1 VVAAWLVLAS
11 EHAVLEAANAT
22 AGGFAVLLL
31 LGGLLFRVPAAIPAA
46 LVVLG
51 AEYAAMLAVED
62 GVLNS
67 RAPVLA
73 AALFAIAELGYWS
86 LELRDAV
93 ADEPGTYLRRLGL
106 LSGLTLGA
114 LAVGELL
121 LVLVDVSERGG
132 IAIEAVGVVAA
143 VAALAIVAA
152 AGRPRA
158 SKETRSTP

>member
-1 VVAAWLVLAS
+1 MAHRTARSLRALGALAAL
-11 EHAVLEAANAT
+11 
-22 AGGFAVLLL
+22 VLLL
-31 LGGLLFRVPAAIPAA
+31 AGLLLRVPAAIPAA
-46 LVVLG
+46 LAVLG

-62 GVLNS
+62 GVLDS

-73 AALFAIAELGYWS
+73 ASLFAIAELGYWS

-114 LAVGELL
+114 LAVGELM

-152 AGRPRA
+152 AGRRTA
-158 SKETRSTP
+158 H

>member
-1 VVAAWLVLAS
+1 LVAAWLALSPDEPVLR
-11 EHAVLEAANAT
+11 AANAV
-22 AGGFAVLLL
+22 AGGFALVLLL
-31 LGGLLFRVPAAIPAA
+31 VGLLLRVPAAIPAA
-46 LVVLG
+46 MVVLG
-51 AEYAAMLAVED
+51 AEYAALLAVED
-62 GVLNS
+62 GALDG

-114 LAVGELL
+114 LAVGELM
-121 LVLVDVSERGG
+121 LVLVDLSERGG
-132 IAIEAVGVVAA
+132 IAIEAVGVAAA

-152 AGRPRA
+152 AGRRTA
-158 SKETRSTP
+158 

>member
-1 VVAAWLVLAS
+1 M
-11 EHAVLEAANAT
+11 
-22 AGGFAVLLL
+22 
-31 LGGLLFRVPAAIPAA
+31 PAAIPAA
-46 LVVLG
+46 IVVLG
-51 AEYAAMLAVED
+51 AGYAAMLAVEGD
-62 GVLNS
+62 LLDT

-73 AALFAIAELGYWS
+73 AALFAVAELGYWS
-86 LELRDAV
+86 LELREAV

-114 LAVGELL
+114 LALGQLM

-152 AGRPRA
+152 SGRP
-158 SKETRSTP
+158 TTPE

>member
-1 VVAAWLVLAS
+1 VVASWLALSPEEPVLR
-11 EHAVLEAANAT
+11 AANAV
-22 AGGFAVLLL
+22 AGGFALVLLL
-31 LGGLLFRVPAAIPAA
+31 AGLLLRMPAAVPAA

-51 AEYAAMLAVED
+51 AEYAAVLAVEGGALD
-62 GVLNS
+62 S

-73 AALFAIAELGYWS
+73 ASLFAIAELGYWS

-114 LAVGELL
+114 LAVGELM
-121 LVLVDVSERGG
+121 LVLVDLSERGG
-132 IAIEAVGVVAA
+132 IAIEAVGVLAA

-152 AGRPRA
+152 AGRRTA
-158 SKETRSTP
+158 H